1 MYNTISYIVKIAFF
15 LSLLFISL
23 TTYAKGIPDKTDFKE
38 IEWSYTFAKAN
49 LPENFPHEEILIMD
63 SWIEEYKSQ
72 RTINRNVILR
82 KISVQLSFINSL
94 LSEASKKEEL
104 ARLNKLL
111 DDIEKQID
119 DLVKTNNKVMEKIN
133 NLENQ

>member
-38 IEWSYTFAKAN
+38 IERSYTFAKAN

>member
-1 MYNTISYIVKIAFF
+1 
-15 LSLLFISL
+15 
-23 TTYAKGIPDKTDFKE
+23 
-38 IEWSYTFAKAN
+38 
-49 LPENFPHEEILIMD
+49 MD
-63 SWIEEYKSQ
+63 SWIEEYKSL
-72 RTINRNVILR
+72 RTINSNVILR

>member
-1 MYNTISYIVKIAFF
+1 MKIAFF

-38 IEWSYTFAKAN
+38 IERSYTFAKAN